1 MSDHLK
7 IPPYRNLDI
16 YRLVVVRG
24 LKQIDVARSFNV
36 TRGRICQIVRR
47 VRLWVNHSI
56 GNWLFPRRD
65 DLRFYA
71 ALESEQ
77 IRVQEFENDPET
89 VQLTGPGWSYTRECQ
104 TTSEPDNC
112 QLISGPNIAP
122 QFSAQP
128 INSDTV
134 AGVPTLAATS
144 SGESDSVAPH
154 INELAHRLAQLLIL
168 SKKSRKFSS
177 ALKSPPPSSSPL
189 AGTKPGPGICPS
201 ATPSALGSANRLKIR
216 RGR

>member
-1 MSDHLK
+1 MSDHLR
-7 IPPYRNLDI
+7 IPPCRNLDI
-16 YRLVVVRG
+16 YRLVIVRG

-36 TRGRICQIVRR
+36 TPGRICQIVRR

-56 GNWLFPRRD
+56 GDWLFPRRD
-65 DLRFYA
+65 DLRFYV
-71 ALESEQ
+71 ALECEQ

-89 VQLTGPGWSYTRECQ
+89 VQFLGPGWSYTREHQ
-104 TTSEPDNC
+104 TISKSDYSQPTSR
-112 QLISGPNIAP
+112 PNIVA

-128 INSDTV
+128 LNSDSV
-134 AGVPTLAATS
+134 AGAPTLAATS

-177 ALKSPPPSSSPL
+177 ALKSPS
-189 AGTKPGPGICPS
+189 K
-201 ATPSALGSANRLKIR
+201 
-216 RGR
+216 